1 MTTEAQRA
9 KARQLRETDKRA
21 MAQIIVN
28 ANAPIVELTITVDN
42 RYNPPAIGMKSSRP
56 MPAKI
61 VEKTLLFCAAN
72 LIDQELNAEM
82 KAAGAAPIPPNLP
95 DPDEKVE

>member
-1 MTTEAQRA
+1 MENQ
-9 KARQLRETDKRA
+9 KKE
-21 MAQIIVN
+21 MSQIIVN

-42 RYNPPAIGMKSSRP
+42 RYNPPAIGMKSSMP

-72 LIDQELNAEM
+72 LIDQELAAEM
-82 KAAGAAPIPPNLP
+82 KAAGAAPIDPPNLP
-95 DPDEKVE
+95 DPDKVM